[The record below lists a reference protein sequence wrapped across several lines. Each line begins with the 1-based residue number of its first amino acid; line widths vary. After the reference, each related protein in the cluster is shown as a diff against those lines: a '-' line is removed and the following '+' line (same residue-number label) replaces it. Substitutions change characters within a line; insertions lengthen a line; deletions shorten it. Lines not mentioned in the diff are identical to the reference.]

1 MAIGASASMR
11 DEVIDQLVAL
21 HVAAD
26 PGPGFPRLSMREAG
40 ASSSQAAGPRP
51 SRQNFFAQRNFCEK
65 GGGLRPAMPDPA
77 PFSPVYSDEGNQ
89 GRGDQHGG

>member
-1 MAIGASASMR
+1 MAIGASASAR

-26 PGPGFPRLSMREAG
+26 PGPGFLRLSMREAG
-40 ASSSQAAGPRP
+40 TSQSQAPGLGP
-51 SRQNFFAQRNFCEK
+51 SRQKFFAQRNFCEK

-89 GRGDQHGG
+89 ARGDQHGG

>member
-1 MAIGASASMR
+1 MAIGASASTR
-11 DEVIDQLVAL
+11 DEVIDQLVVL
-21 HVAAD
+21 HVDAD

-40 ASSSQAAGPRP
+40 ASLSQAPGLDP
-51 SRQNFFAQRNFCEK
+51 SWQKFFAQRNFCEK

>member
-1 MAIGASASMR
+1 MAIGASASTR

-26 PGPGFPRLSMREAG
+26 PGP
-40 ASSSQAAGPRP
+40 
-51 SRQNFFAQRNFCEK
+51 SRQKFFAQRNFCEK

-89 GRGDQHGG
+89 ARGDQHGG